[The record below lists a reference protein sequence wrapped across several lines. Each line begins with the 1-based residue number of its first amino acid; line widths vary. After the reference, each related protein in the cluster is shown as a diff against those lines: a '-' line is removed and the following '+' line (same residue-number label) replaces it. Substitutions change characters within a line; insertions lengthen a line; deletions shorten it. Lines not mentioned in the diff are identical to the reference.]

1 MNRAAAIAEIV
12 RVAER
17 PCVFYNMQRHALHAP
32 RPITSDCFALTA
44 AMGLG
49 GGQTPVIAW
58 VYD

>member
-1 MNRAAAIAEIV
+1 M
-12 RVAER
+12 R
-17 PCVFYNMQRHALHAP
+17 PARLP
-32 RPITSDCFALTA
+32 PDCFALTA